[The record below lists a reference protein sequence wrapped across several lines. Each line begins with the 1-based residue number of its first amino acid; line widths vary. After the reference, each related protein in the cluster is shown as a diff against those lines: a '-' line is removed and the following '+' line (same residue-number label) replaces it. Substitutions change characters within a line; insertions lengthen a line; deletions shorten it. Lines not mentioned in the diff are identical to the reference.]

1 MQASHG
7 KHPDDLAD
15 LHPAIQPHHDY
26 RLLQQQLGDAEQ
38 EREWLLARWQKDQSG
53 VARPVW
59 ELDFQWG

>member
-1 MQASHG
+1 MATAYAG
-7 KHPDDLAD
+7 DAT
-15 LHPAIQPHHDY
+15 AN